1 MTPLPLA
8 RCAMFLEETREQ
20 EVGAFLCGP
29 LAVSCVVGTC
39 KRVDTLI
46 LKRVF
51 APTPRI
57 RTPACVYAP
66 PAYTHPCLRIRT
78 YPRIRTLGYV
88 YARTCVYAP
97 TPAYKHVCV
106 NAASGA

>member
-1 MTPLPLA
+1 
-8 RCAMFLEETREQ
+8 MFLEETREQ
-20 EVGAFLCGP
+20 EVGAFLCVA

-39 KRVDTLI
+39 KRVYTH
-46 LKRVF
+46 LK
-51 APTPRI
+51 TRI
-57 RTPACVYAP
+57 RTY

-78 YPRIRTLGYV
+78 YPRIRTLGCV

-97 TPAYKHVCV
+97 TPAYKQVCV